1 MGKQRKAG
9 SRRHDGAR
17 GAAFAVMVNLT
28 MLEGVGRMSVAEAKA
43 RFAEAVKKAEA
54 GERVLIT
61 RYGSPVV
68 ALVPLADVERLK
80 RMARGAHGEGLAA
93 LAGGWPGSGDLAASV
108 EEVWRERTPPRRVA
122 RPR

>member
-1 MGKQRKAG
+1 
-9 SRRHDGAR
+9 
-17 GAAFAVMVNLT
+17 MVNMTILN
-28 MLEGVGRMSVAEAKA
+28 LVGRMSVAEAKA

-80 RMARGAHGEGLAA
+80 RMARGAAGEGLAS
-93 LAGGWPGSGDLAASV
+93 LAGGWPGSAELAASID
-108 EEVWRERTPPRRVA
+108 EVRRERTPPRRV
-122 RPR
+122 PRSR

>member
-1 MGKQRKAG
+1 
-9 SRRHDGAR
+9 
-17 GAAFAVMVNLT
+17 MVNMTILDR
-28 MLEGVGRMSVAEAKA
+28 VGRMSVAEAKA

-80 RMARGAHGEGLAA
+80 RMGRGGAGGGLAS
-93 LAGGWPGSGDLAASV
+93 LAGGWPGSGELAAAV
-108 EEVWRERTPPRRVA
+108 EEIRRGRTPPRRV
-122 RPR
+122 PRSR

>member
-1 MGKQRKAG
+1 MT
-9 SRRHDGAR
+9 S
-17 GAAFAVMVNLT
+17 AFAVMVIMTVLDR
-28 MLEGVGRMSVAEAKA
+28 VGRMSVAEAKA

-61 RYGSPVV
+61 RYGAPVV

-80 RMARGAHGEGLAA
+80 RMGRGGAGGGLAS
-93 LAGGWPGSGDLAASV
+93 LAGGWPGSDELAAAVDEIRRGRS
-108 EEVWRERTPPRRVA
+108 PARRVP